1 MITLYDER
9 YNTVDNLS
17 AKICI
22 SNKTKVEIAKYLK
35 LYQKYMKLKD
45 RSNIFP
51 VIANANFIVEDAT
64 QIKIKI
70 RKHVNVNI
78 KLS

>member
-1 MITLYDER
+1 
-9 YNTVDNLS
+9 
-17 AKICI
+17 
-22 SNKTKVEIAKYLK
+22 
-35 LYQKYMKLKD
+35 MKLKY

-51 VIANANFIVEDAT
+51 VIANAKFIVEDAT
-64 QIKIKI
+64 QIKSRI